1 MTRRDW
7 RNYTLGRSTRG
18 VKASKTESIIREWI
32 KTYMN
37 EADTTIKALD
47 LSKALKSTLDMND
60 ENRGKLQMIMKR
72 WRQIRELCEQ
82 ALMSLSC

>member
-1 MTRRDW
+1 
-7 RNYTLGRSTRG
+7 
-18 VKASKTESIIREWI
+18 
-32 KTYMN
+32 MN